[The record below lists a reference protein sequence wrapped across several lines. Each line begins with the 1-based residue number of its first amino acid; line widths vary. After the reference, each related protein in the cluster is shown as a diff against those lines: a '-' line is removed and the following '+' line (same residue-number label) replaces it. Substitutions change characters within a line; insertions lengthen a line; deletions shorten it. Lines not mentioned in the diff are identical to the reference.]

1 MGYYPPPPGAGGSGT
16 QYPPPPTSSPPA
28 QQYSY
33 PPPPAA
39 NQGWSYPPPPQ
50 ATSTSP
56 VASTPTYPPPPHQQ
70 QQPQQPQQPQQYP
83 PPPQQQPHHP
93 LSPQPQQSPPP
104 QQQQYSPPPQQQPQ
118 QQFPPP
124 PPQQPQ
130 QPQQPQ
136 YPPPPQ
142 QTQQPQQ
149 PQYPP
154 PPQQTQQQQQPQY
167 SPPPSSPSPV
177 QHGALPQHLRSPSTA
192 SQGSSQNPL
201 QFAPP
206 PSYPQDQTNTGYP
219 PEKQPTDEKQQQQ
232 AQAQAAPVIDPT
244 GAPAAGVF
252 TGAISTYVDDVG
264 TFNGGSYRIS
274 HRDCNS
280 VLTIQLAIGCP
291 VDARPGAMIAM
302 SPSIVLKGSYKF
314 SMKKLVAGGEM
325 GTSTYTGPGELLL
338 APPMLGDI
346 TSLRLTGREAW
357 SVSHDGFLACT
368 QNVVKDYK
376 RQSLGKA
383 MFSGEGLF
391 VYKFTGTGLL
401 WLTSFGAIIRKDL
414 VDGEK
419 YIVDN
424 GHLVAWNTKYVME
437 RVSSGGIIS
446 GLASGEGLVCKFTGP
461 GTVFIQ
467 TRNAKSF
474 TAYMA
479 GQQVNA

>member
-1 MGYYPPPPGAGGSGT
+1 MFFRCSSAPPGAGGSGT

-28 QQYSY
+28 QQYSSY

-39 NQGWSYPPPPQ
+39 NQGWSYPPPSQ
-50 ATSTSP
+50 AVTATP
-56 VASTPTYPPPPHQQ
+56 TPPTASTASYPPPPQ
-70 QQPQQPQQPQQYP
+70 QQPQYPPPPQPQKSPPPQQQQYP
-83 PPPQQQPHHP
+83 PPPQQQ
-93 LSPQPQQSPPP
+93 S
-104 QQQQYSPPPQQQPQ
+104 

-130 QPQQPQ
+130 QQQ
-136 YPPPPQ
+136 YPPPP
-142 QTQQPQQ
+142 P
-149 PQYPP
+149 
-154 PPQQTQQQQQPQY
+154 QQQQQPQY
-167 SPPPSSPSPV
+167 APPPTSSPPPT

-192 SQGSSQNPL
+192 SQGSGHSAP

-206 PSYPQDQTNTGYP
+206 PAYPQDGANTGYP
-219 PEKQPTDEKQQQQ
+219 PEKQQTDEKDQQ
-232 AQAQAAPVIDPT
+232 AQTQTQAAPVIDPT

-252 TGAISTYVDDVG
+252 TGAVSTYVDDVG

-291 VDARPGAMIAM
+291 VEARPGAMIAM

-346 TSLRLTGREAW
+346 TSLRLTGRETW

-376 RQSLGKA
+376 RQGLGKA
-383 MFSGEGLF
+383 IFSGEGLW
-391 VYKFTGTGLL
+391 VHKISGTGLL

-414 VDGEK
+414 LDGEK

-437 RVSSGGIIS
+437 RVSSGGLIS
-446 GLASGEGLVCKFTGP
+446 GLAAGEGLVCKFTGP

-467 TRNAKSF
+467 TRNARSF
-474 TAYMA
+474 TAYMT
-479 GQQVNA
+479 GQQTSI